1 MPRLP
6 DPESWEATAFG
17 VAQRPWTW
25 FARGIAFS
33 GSSGPWFSAYAVVVP
48 LFVPTTVVDLLHGKD
63 LPGPGGQRGFD
74 QAEGSDHGQR
84 AQEVAESYVTHGLA
98 LVEARGQLNGFLQH
112 LRQQQDRA
120 RADGS
125 EVPYAEEA
133 GYCLLLLGDRAGAV
147 EQLTLAA
154 RPLPADAPTWSFA
167 VRRRAVEI
175 LALMDDVKSAQ
186 GRLQQWA
193 SASAAALGL
202 GDVDGAR

>member
-17 VAQRPWTW
+17 VTQKPWTW

-33 GSSGPWFSAYAVVVP
+33 RSSGPWFSAYAVVVP
-48 LFVPTTVVDLLHGKD
+48 LFVPTTVVPLTHGKD

-74 QAEGSDHGQR
+74 QAEGADHDQR
-84 AQEVAESYVTHGLA
+84 AQEVAASFEAHGLA
-98 LVEARGQLNGFLQH
+98 LVEARGQLDGFLEY
-112 LRQQQDRA
+112 LLQQQDHA
-120 RADGS
+120 RAEGS
-125 EVPYAEEA
+125 EIPHPEEA
-133 GYCLLLLGDRAGAV
+133 GYCLLLLGDREGAV

-154 RPLPADAPTWSFA
+154 RPLPADAPPWDVA
-167 VRRRAVEI
+167 VRDRAVEI
-175 LALMDDVKSAQ
+175 LALVDDVKTAQ